1 MKVCIF
7 GNSHTG
13 AIKRAWDRVA
23 ETYSDIE
30 LVFFAS
36 RGQGL
41 RTLTSD
47 GCYLYSSDPEVE
59 ASLKFTSGTNGR
71 VDPSEYDAFL
81 VYASGCQA
89 FIPRHFYSEA
99 VTESA
104 ITEKASR
111 SLSSKIIYQIRTLSD
126 KPIWVGHTPLR
137 PSHSNSD
144 SSLAE
149 NDIYQSGIDAFNR
162 AFYQGLSACL
172 LPQPPETRA
181 ERFLTKQRFAKGSR
195 CLAIGDDKDNSE
207 HGDADK
213 THMNDEFGELW
224 LVSFLQQLR
233 SELPI
238 LEK

>member
-1 MKVCIF
+1 LKICIF

-13 AIKRAWDRVA
+13 AIKRGWDRLA
-23 ETYSDIE
+23 DTYPGTE

-41 RTLTSD
+41 KTLASD
-47 GCYLYSSDPEVE
+47 GRYLYSEDPEVE
-59 ASLKFTSGTNGR
+59 ASLKFTSGTEGR
-71 VDPSEYDAFL
+71 VNPSEYDAFL

-104 ITEKASR
+104 LNEKASKSMSSR
-111 SLSSKIIYQIRTLSD
+111 IISLIRTLSD

-137 PSHSNSD
+137 PSHLNID
-144 SSLAE
+144 SSPIE
-149 NDIYQSGIDAFNR
+149 DEIYASGIDAFNKT
-162 AFYQGLSACL
+162 FYSRVSASL
-172 LPQPPETRA
+172 LPQPSETCA
-181 ERFLTKQRFAKGSR
+181 EHFLTKQRFAKGSK
-195 CLAIGDDKDNSE
+195 CLAIGDEKDNSE

-224 LVSFLQQLR
+224 LASFLQRVR
-233 SELPI
+233 SEI
-238 LEK
+238 SN